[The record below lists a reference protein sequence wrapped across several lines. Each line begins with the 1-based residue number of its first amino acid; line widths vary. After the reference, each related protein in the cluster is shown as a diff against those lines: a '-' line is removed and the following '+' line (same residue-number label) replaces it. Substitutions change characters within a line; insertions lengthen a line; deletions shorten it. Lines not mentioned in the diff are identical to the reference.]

1 MYRAELIPCTLHVN
15 TAATTDV
22 PGALTDRCIPS
33 LSASTLDHAAT
44 TRRAVRRPFYE
55 YQPDGERRS
64 RQRWPTKPIGGSE
77 PISITDAVAAWRVTG
92 DLATWQA
99 GR

>member
-1 MYRAELIPCTLHVN
+1 
-15 TAATTDV
+15 
-22 PGALTDRCIPS
+22 
-33 LSASTLDHAAT
+33 
-44 TRRAVRRPFYE
+44 VRRPFYE